1 MRSGIV
7 KTLMKRDDIT
17 EQEAIKQVEMLQEE
31 LYDCLESDDVCGA
44 MNVCE
49 MIGLEPDYLD
59 ELF

>member
-1 MRSGIV
+1 MRNNIV
-7 KTLMKRDDIT
+7 KILMKRDDIT
-17 EQEAIKQVEMLQEE
+17 EREAIEQVEMLQEE

-49 MIGLEPDYLD
+49 MVGLEPDYLE